1 MAAMTAFGALAA
13 PLKALRHHL
22 DIAHHV
28 RGRIR
33 LRLTP
38 AGVLLLAPGLGAKL
52 ADHAAVTPGIRSVR
66 VNAAALSVVIE
77 YAPEII
83 APELWD
89 DLIAAPDAEFD
100 RLVGLTPPAA
110 ASSGPRQG
118 PRHAAG

>member
-1 MAAMTAFGALAA
+1 MPAIAALGAIAA

-38 AGVLLLAPGLGAKL
+38 AGVLLLEPDLATRL
-52 ADHAAVTPGIRSVR
+52 ADHAALTPGIRSVR

-77 YAPEII
+77 YAPDII

-89 DLIAAPDAEFD
+89 DLLTAPEAEFD
-100 RLVGLTPPAA
+100 RLLGQALPADTR
-110 ASSGPRQG
+110 SGTLQG
-118 PRHAAG
+118 TLNVAG

>member
-1 MAAMTAFGALAA
+1 MAAMRALGALAA
-13 PLKALRHHL
+13 PLKSLRRHL

-38 AGVLLLAPGLGAKL
+38 AGVLLLAPDLAARLG
-52 ADHAAVTPGIRSVR
+52 DHAAATPGIRSVR

-77 YAPEII
+77 YVPSVI

-100 RLVGLTPPAA
+100 RLIGQALPAGHRPGA
-110 ASSGPRQG
+110 
-118 PRHAAG
+118 HHVAG